1 MSIRQRCWSV
11 S

>member
-1 MSIRQRCWSV
+1 MSMRQRCWSV